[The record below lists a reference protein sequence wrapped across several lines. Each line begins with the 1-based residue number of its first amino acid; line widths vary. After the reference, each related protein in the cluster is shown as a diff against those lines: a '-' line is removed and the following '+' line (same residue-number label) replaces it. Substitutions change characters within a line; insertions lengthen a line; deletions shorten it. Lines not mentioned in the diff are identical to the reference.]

1 MDQLLFVR
9 TMKARRLLGI
19 TIASQNQVW
28 RSPIGFVGTYR
39 HVIGVKIKEEFAQDA
54 TLLAIA
60 EELFSLQS
68 ASRLLTGQFFYA
80 SMNHSGAMSLELFY
94 NDQFTGEEFKREIH
108 PKFLALMQRFTE
120 WMLTPVVQTSGG
132 PEENPCATDVHA

>member
-39 HVIGVKIKEEFAQDA
+39 HVMGVKIKEEFVEDA

-68 ASRLLTGQFFYA
+68 ASRLLVGQFFYA
-80 SMNHSGAMSLELFY
+80 SMNHSGGAMSLELFY
-94 NDQFTGEEFKREIH
+94 NDQFIGKEFKREIH
-108 PKFLALMQRFTE
+108 PKFLALMKRFTE
-120 WMLTPVVQTSGG
+120 WMLTPVVQTSEG
-132 PEENPCATDVHA
+132 PEENACATDI